1 MGVGDRTYMHGPRPS
16 EEPMPLAQWT
26 VGLLVGSFIVGLIG
40 NSARTDLLGWAE
52 IREAGPQVWQWLT
65 YALVHD
71 GFWHLLGNCL
81 LLWWTGAIV
90 EREHGTRAYLGVM
103 AAGTLAGAAA
113 WWLTG
118 LGGGGG
124 SVLVGASAAVHAV
137 ALVALLDR
145 LEDRMT
151 VLLFFFL
158 PVNVK
163 VRWVV
168 ALTAAFAVAG
178 FAFSEL
184 PGRHDWQAWRAAWS
198 SSVAHSAHLGGLLV
212 GVLAWKRLS
221 QTAGAGHGAQEET
234 RAMARA
240 YSENPEFARAG
251 EEEASS
257 PEGLSRAGARA
268 ELDALLDKISA
279 QGFGSLTPAE
289 KRRLEEL
296 SARLR

>member
-1 MGVGDRTYMHGPRPS
+1 MGVGDRTYMQGPRPPA
-16 EEPMPLAQWT
+16 EPRPLAQWA
-26 VGLLVGSFIVGLIG
+26 VGALVAFFIVGLIG
-40 NSARTDLLGWAE
+40 DSARTDLLGWAE
-52 IREAGPQVWQWLT
+52 IREGSPQVWQWLT
-65 YALVHD
+65 YALLHD

-90 EREHGTRAYLGVM
+90 EQEHGARAYLGVM

-113 WWLTG
+113 WWLAG

-124 SVLVGASAAVHAV
+124 SILVGASAAVHAV

-168 ALTAAFAVAG
+168 TLTVAFAVAG

-184 PGRHDWQAWRAAWS
+184 PGRHDWQAWRAAWTS
-198 SSVAHSAHLGGLLV
+198 NVAHSAHLGGLLV
-212 GVLAWKRLS
+212 GWFAWRRLA
-221 QTAGAGHGAQEET
+221 QTEKQFGGAQQ
-234 RAMARA
+234 AMTSSRSA
-240 YSENPEFARAG
+240 YSENPEFAHAG
-251 EEEASS
+251 EEE
-257 PEGLSRAGARA
+257 PVPTGLSRAQARA
-268 ELDALLDKISA
+268 ELDVLLDKISA
-279 QGFGSLTPAE
+279 RGFGSLTPDE

>member
-1 MGVGDRTYMHGPRPS
+1 MGVGDRTYMQGPRPTA
-16 EEPMPLAQWT
+16 EPRPLAQWT
-26 VGLLVGSFIVGLIG
+26 VGALVAFFIVGLIG
-40 NSARTDLLGWAE
+40 ESARTDLLRWAE
-52 IREAGPQVWQWLT
+52 IREGSPQVWQWLS

-90 EREHGTRAYLGVM
+90 EREHGVRAYLGVM

-124 SVLVGASAAVHAV
+124 SILVGASAAVHAV

-158 PVNVK
+158 PVNMK

-168 ALTAAFAVAG
+168 VLTAAFAVAG

-184 PGRHDWQAWRAAWS
+184 PGRHDWQAWRAAWT

-212 GVLAWKRLS
+212 GWFAWRRLA
-221 QTAGAGHGAQEET
+221 QTEKPFGGAQHEIT
-234 RAMARA
+234 SSRSA
-240 YSENPEFARAG
+240 YSENPEFAHAG
-251 EEEASS
+251 EEEAA
-257 PEGLSRAGARA
+257 PAGLSRAQARA
-268 ELDALLDKISA
+268 ELDVLLDKISA
-279 QGFGSLTPAE
+279 RGFGSLTPGE

>member
-1 MGVGDRTYMHGPRPS
+1 MGVGDRTYMQGPRPTA
-16 EEPMPLAQWT
+16 EPRPLAQWA
-26 VGLLVGSFIVGLIG
+26 VGALVAFFIVGLIG
-40 NSARTDLLGWAE
+40 DSARTDLLGWAAV
-52 IREAGPQVWQWLT
+52 REDAARPWQWAT

-90 EREHGTRAYLGVM
+90 EQEHGARAYLGVM

-113 WWLTG
+113 WWLAG

-124 SVLVGASAAVHAV
+124 SILVGASAAVHAV

-168 ALTAAFAVAG
+168 TLTVAFAVAG

-184 PGRHDWQAWRAAWS
+184 PGRHDWQAWRAAWTS
-198 SSVAHSAHLGGLLV
+198 NVAHSAHLGGLLV
-212 GVLAWKRLS
+212 GWFAWRRLA
-221 QTAGAGHGAQEET
+221 QTEKSFGDAQQEMT
-234 RAMARA
+234 SSRSA
-240 YSENPEFARAG
+240 YSENPEFAHAG
-251 EEEASS
+251 EEETVPA
-257 PEGLSRAGARA
+257 GLSRAQARA
-268 ELDALLDKISA
+268 ELDGLLDKISA
-279 QGFGSLTPAE
+279 RGFGSLTPGE